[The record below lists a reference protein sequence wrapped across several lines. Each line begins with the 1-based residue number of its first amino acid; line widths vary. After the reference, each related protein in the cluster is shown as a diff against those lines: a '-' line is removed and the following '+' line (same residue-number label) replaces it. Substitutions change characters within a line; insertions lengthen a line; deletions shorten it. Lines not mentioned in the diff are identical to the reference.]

1 MSNGTVKPLIV
12 AFKQSDSPDAEANR
26 IRIAVA
32 GEPLTYDLAFDE
44 IRPLPAA
51 DADGF
56 TRIDLSKLQIAAGLD
71 GTYDVG
77 ITAVDER
84 GQESPFLVVPNG
96 NFDFSPPSAPTEGQ
110 FEDGVA

>member
-1 MSNGTVKPLIV
+1 MSNGTVTPLVV
-12 AFKQSDSPDAEANR
+12 AFKQSASPDAEANR
-26 IRIAVA
+26 VRIVETGVA
-32 GEPLTYDLAFDE
+32 MDYDVLFDE
-44 IRPLPAA
+44 VRPLPVP

-56 TRIDLSKLQIAAGLD
+56 TRIDLSKLQVAAGLD

-84 GQESPFLVVPNG
+84 GQESPFLIVPNG